1 MQISVTDLIAI
12 IATLQL
18 FIFSFYLLRIK
29 KGNRIN
35 QLLLSAFLFSNA
47 MYLIGYLLFAFS
59 EYILPSGAHF
69 FFIGNSFGFVFGP
82 LLFLYTRSLTD
93 NNFRLKKTD
102 LLHLIPFLIYNV
114 LYAIYYHFEP
124 VSVKIE
130 MLQRGAVLPYSLG
143 FQVNLAM
150 NVQILIYMAVTLF
163 LLFSYSKRIK
173 SLYSMIQHLELG
185 WLELVLYAFL
195 LMWLIDLAHFL
206 IRNTS
211 GISAELSGYLTFIS
225 ITINFVFA
233 NLVIYKGLKQPFQF
247 FGVEKD
253 LPKTRSDNQLV
264 SEEESNIYL
273 EKLLNYMREEK
284 PYLTS
289 TLTLKELS
297 ERLEI
302 NPRVLSRI
310 INEKRNQN
318 FFDFI
323 NSYRIDD
330 AKLILSNPAK
340 RKMTVLEVL
349 YGVGFNS
356 KSVFNT
362 TFKKYTGVTPTEYRK
377 RYLPYHSH
385 HAVQK
390 SA

>member
-1 MQISVTDLIAI
+1 MQLSITDLIAI
-12 IATLQL
+12 VATLQL
-18 FIFSFYLLRIK
+18 FIFSFFLLTLK

-69 FFIGNSFGFVFGP
+69 FFIGTSFGFLFGP
-82 LLFLYTRSLTD
+82 LLFLYTRSLTG

-102 LLHLIPFLIYNV
+102 LLHIIPFLIYNA
-114 LYAIYYHFEP
+114 LYAVYYHFEP
-124 VSVKIE
+124 ISVKIE
-130 MLQRGAVLPYSLG
+130 MLQKGAILPYSIG
-143 FQVNLAM
+143 FRVNLAM
-150 NVQILIYMAVTLF
+150 NVQILIYMAATLF
-163 LLFSYSKRIK
+163 LLLSYSKRIK
-173 SLYSMIQHLELG
+173 SLYSMVHHLELG

-195 LMWLIDLAHFL
+195 FMWLIDFTHFL
-206 IRNTS
+206 LRNIS
-211 GISAELSGYLTFIS
+211 GISTELSGYLTFIS

-247 FGVEKD
+247 FGIEKD
-253 LPKTRSDNQLV
+253 LPKTKTDQVV
-264 SEEESNIYL
+264 SEEESNFHL
-273 EKLLNYMREEK
+273 KKLLDYMAEEK

-297 ERLEI
+297 EHLEI
-302 NPRVLSRI
+302 NPRILSRI
-310 INEKRNQN
+310 INERRNQN
-318 FFDFI
+318 FYDFI

-330 AKLILSNPAK
+330 AKMILSNPAK

-377 RYLPYHSH
+377 KYLPYHTH
-385 HAVQK
+385 RAIQK